1 MMIHYG
7 PLKECCLKVLCL
19 VIELSCGIILQDITT
34 FLYSGMFSG
43 HPSMQIVYWT
53 GEVLFC
59 LLLCVCVCW
68 GGWCGDV
75 VVVLVYTP
83 TGAST
88 LMPLL
93 FFLIKLT
100 NQYHFQKQNVRYL
113 LYKELHLL
121 TKMKD

>member
-1 MMIHYG
+1 MMIQYG
-7 PLKECCLKVLCL
+7 PLIECCLKVLCL
-19 VIELSCGIILQDITT
+19 VIELSCSIILQEITT

-43 HPSMQIVYWT
+43 HPSMQVVYWT
-53 GEVLFC
+53 GEVFVLF
-59 LLLCVCVCW
+59 VCCCDG
-68 GGWCGDV
+68 GGWV
-75 VVVLVYTP
+75 VLVLLVYTP

-100 NQYHFQKQNVRYL
+100 KSISFPETECSYL

-121 TKMKD
+121 TKMKN